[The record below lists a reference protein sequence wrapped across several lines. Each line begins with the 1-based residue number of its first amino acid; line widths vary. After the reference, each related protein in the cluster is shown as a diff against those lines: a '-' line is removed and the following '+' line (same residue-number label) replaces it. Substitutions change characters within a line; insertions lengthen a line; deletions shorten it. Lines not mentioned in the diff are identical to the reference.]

1 MTVSRRLLLMAIVP
15 AMMMSAQVVRAD
27 DSSPWD
33 GTWSGSLGKS
43 NPWQISVTIAQ
54 GKVVS
59 YTEKGAAF
67 DVNYTKASPTVITF
81 GDRKHY
87 SMKLTKTGDA
97 TAEARIHGRMGYG
110 VGSLTRS

>member
-15 AMMMSAQVVRAD
+15 ALMMSAQIARAE
-27 DSSPWD
+27 DSGSWD

-43 NPWQISVTIAQ
+43 NPWPISVTIAQ

-67 DVNYTKASPTVITF
+67 DVNYTKTSPTVIYF
-81 GDRKHY
+81 GDHKNY
-87 SMKLTKTGDA
+87 SMKLTKTGEA
-97 TAEARIHGRMGYG
+97 TAQARIHGRMGYG
-110 VGSLTRS
+110 VGSLTKS